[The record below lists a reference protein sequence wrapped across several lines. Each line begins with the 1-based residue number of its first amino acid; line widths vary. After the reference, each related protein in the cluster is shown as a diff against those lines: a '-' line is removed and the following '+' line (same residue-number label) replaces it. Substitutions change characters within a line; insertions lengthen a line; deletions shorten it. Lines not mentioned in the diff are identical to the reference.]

1 MAEAQCL
8 RWVVRGNH
16 DKKIKRSWRTLF
28 AKLDNLEFIM
38 KATAGPMLNK

>member
-1 MAEAQCL
+1 MAEAQWL

-16 DKKIKRSWRTLF
+16 DKKIKRSWR
-28 AKLDNLEFIM
+28 DIICQIRESEFIM